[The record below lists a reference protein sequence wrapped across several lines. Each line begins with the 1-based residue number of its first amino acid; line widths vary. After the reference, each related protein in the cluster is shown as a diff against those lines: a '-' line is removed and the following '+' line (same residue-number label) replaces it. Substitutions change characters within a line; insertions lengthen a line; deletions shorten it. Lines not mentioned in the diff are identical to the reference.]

1 MQVRSA
7 TMVRCTA
14 HAPYTCLFV
23 TVLKFIA
30 PIDTLLSI
38 LNHRIAIVGLGLSH
52 LAVRE
57 RPRGG
62 VIVGGDWQT
71 GQPKG
76 GHKSKVLPGCLPPPS
91 PARSRCSPLCA
102 PLRSDPL
109 GSSGSRAW
117 GSDSVP
123 WRSIPGS
130 LAIRSLAIEL
140 AIQHGE
146 PAGIGSLPRRVQVD
160 QCALVCPP
168 HNP

>member
-23 TVLKFIA
+23 TVLKFLA
-30 PIDTLLSI
+30 PIDTLLTI

-62 VIVGGDWQT
+62 AIVGGDWQT

-91 PARSRCSPLCA
+91 PPHMADSTA
-102 PLRSDPL
+102 PVTPSLPPCVSY
-109 GSSGSRAW
+109 
-117 GSDSVP
+117 
-123 WRSIPGS
+123 SIPS
-130 LAIRSLAIEL
+130 IYHVIYIS
-140 AIQHGE
+140 
-146 PAGIGSLPRRVQVD
+146 V
-160 QCALVCPP
+160 
-168 HNP
+168 